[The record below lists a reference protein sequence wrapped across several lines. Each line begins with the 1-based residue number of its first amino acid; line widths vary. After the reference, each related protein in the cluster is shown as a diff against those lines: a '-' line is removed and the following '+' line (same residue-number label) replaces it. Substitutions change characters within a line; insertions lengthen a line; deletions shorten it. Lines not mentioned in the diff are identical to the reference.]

1 MGKEGKMIEKDGGF
15 CADYRADSGILR
27 ITLGGEIDHHSAVRV
42 RSDIDALLYRLRPKK
57 LELVLSDIG
66 FMDSSGLGLV
76 MGRYAL
82 AGELGCE
89 FSVVDPSPAIMRIF
103 RLAGMERRIHIE
115 ERHGEGNKAG

>member
-1 MGKEGKMIEKDGGF
+1 MIEKDGVF

-66 FMDSSGLGLV
+66 FMDSSGLGL
-76 MGRYAL
+76 
-82 AGELGCE
+82 
-89 FSVVDPSPAIMRIF
+89 
-103 RLAGMERRIHIE
+103 AGMERRIHIE
-115 ERHGEGNKAG
+115 ERHDEGNKAG